1 MPTTLFLLSISFF
14 LGLLGL
20 TLHRVHFMSILICIE
35 TMMLVLYLMMT
46 MFISLTNTATIA
58 IMPVL
63 LLAMS
68 ACEASSG
75 LALLVATSRTH
86 GTDHMK
92 NLNLLKC

>member
-1 MPTTLFLLSISFF
+1 MPTTLFLLSTSFL

-20 TLHRVHFMSILICIE
+20 ALHRIHFMSILICIE

-46 MFISLTNTATIA
+46 TLISLTNTATTA

-92 NLNLLKC
+92 NLSLLKC

>member
-1 MPTTLFLLSISFF
+1 MPMLLFSLSLSFL

-20 TLHRVHFMSILICIE
+20 SFYRTHLLTILICLE
-35 TMMLVLYLMMT
+35 SMMLSLYLMMT
-46 MFISLTNTATIA
+46 MFISSTCIPATSVIP
-58 IMPVL
+58 II
-63 LLAMS
+63 LLAFS

>member
-1 MPTTLFLLSISFF
+1 MPFMLLLLTISFL

-20 TLHRVHFMSILICIE
+20 AFHRIHLMAILICIE
-35 TMMLVLYLMMT
+35 SMMLSLYLMMT
-46 MFISLTNTATIA
+46 LFFSLTNTPSLALLPI
-58 IMPVL
+58 I
-63 LLAMS
+63 LLAFS
-68 ACEASSG
+68 ACEAGSG